1 MNKEEYFKL
10 FDNLSIDN
18 LQNQRKNSNYK
29 LNNRRYKFIRQFSNN
44 SLEICSNEIEIQL
57 NLSSL
62 KICTICLEEIEF
74 ENKHYLHCGHVFHCN
89 CINKWLKN
97 SYICPNCK
105 QNSEG
110 NCFVS
115 NSSNY
120 SFENNENRNR
130 NGNGFN
136 GINEINNL
144 IDDIILIGLVSGC
157 LLISIMKVFIFKNNF
172 G

>member
-1 MNKEEYFKL
+1 M
-10 FDNLSIDN
+10 
-18 LQNQRKNSNYK
+18 
-29 LNNRRYKFIRQFSNN
+29 
-44 SLEICSNEIEIQL
+44 EIQL

-62 KICTICLEEIEF
+62 KICTICLEEIEI